1 MSACAPLNSTVR
13 LHVTV
18 AAPFKVVLAARLLWL
33 LWIVSAAYV
42 GWDLYSRTRPSPPLE
57 VCCWLAWFVFAG
69 FVIRDI
75 ARGSNLLRVVCCLF
89 CAACGALFAFGA
101 QTIMVNS
108 VEPSKLIEA
117 LLLWMLV
124 LIYFVIILLLLHGD
138 SSPWFKKHKVMQPN
152 TSLERTR
159 EG

>member
-1 MSACAPLNSTVR
+1 M
-13 LHVTV
+13 TV
-18 AAPFKVVLAARLLWL
+18 AAPFKVVLATRLLWL

-42 GWDLYSRTRPSPPLE
+42 GWDLYSRTRPSSPLE
-57 VCCWLAWFVFAG
+57 VCCWLAWFVFSG

-75 ARGSNLLRVVCCLF
+75 ARGSNLLRIVCCVF
-89 CAACGALFAFGA
+89 CAAWGAFFAFGA
-101 QTIMVNS
+101 QIVMENS
-108 VEPSKLIEA
+108 VEPSKLIQA

-124 LIYFVIILLLLHGD
+124 LIYCAIILLLLHTD
-138 SSPWFKKHKVMQPN
+138 SSPWFKKHKVVQPN